1 MVKICENCKYQR
13 KRVDEYPCSY
23 CGDVAMQYW
32 EPKNDRVERVNEL
45 CARCDSC
52 EECPVNAD
60 VNTNLLCQ
68 MKPFHNMPDDWLD
81 DMLEVFGKG
90 SVSTKVER
98 HKAICEEIH
107 GLYAAKVLTKDDD
120 DKSIRD
126 MLLDLASHVIAMVVE
141 MEDEEEWN

>member
-1 MVKICENCKYQR
+1 MKKTCYNCKYSANFC
-13 KRVDEYPCSY
+13 EEPPCDCCEAWSE
-23 CGDVAMQYW
+23 W
-32 EPKNDRVERVNEL
+32 KPKEDKVERVKEL

-60 VNTNLLCQ
+60 TNTNLLCQ

-81 DMLEVFGKG
+81 DMLEVFDKG
-90 SVSTKVER
+90 AVSAKVER

-107 GLYAAKVLTKDDD
+107 ELYTTKVLTKDDD

-126 MLLDLASHVIAMVVE
+126 MLIDLASHVIAMVVE
-141 MEDEEEWN
+141 MEDEEEWS